1 MHVILVVPFESVGDV
16 WDAWVDECWGTK
28 DGGGV
33 EIVEHDWSEV
43 ELKDFDDE
51 ILLLSI
57 SDWDSK
63 KVLFSW
69 RQNFEVRKIVSA
81 HIGISL
87 KILIHLNVWTSLI
100 IHENLVLIHFQARR
114 ISDRA

>member
-16 WDAWVDECWGTK
+16 WDWCDAWAVEYGGTK

-33 EIVEHDWSEV
+33 EIVEHDWSEA
-43 ELKDFDDE
+43 ELKDFDEE

-63 KVLFSW
+63 KYYQPCGS
-69 RQNFEVRKIVSA
+69 R
-81 HIGISL
+81 
-87 KILIHLNVWTSLI
+87 LNV
-100 IHENLVLIHFQARR
+100 
-114 ISDRA
+114 

>member
-16 WDAWVDECWGTK
+16 WDAWVDECGGTK
-28 DGGGV
+28 DGDGV
-33 EIVEHDWSEV
+33 EIVEYDWSEV

-63 KVLFSW
+63 KIIFTWRETCVLDA
-69 RQNFEVRKIVSA
+69 KIRS
-81 HIGISL
+81 
-87 KILIHLNVWTSLI
+87 
-100 IHENLVLIHFQARR
+100 HFA
-114 ISDRA
+114 